1 MLQQPTWR
9 IACFG
14 SGGVATSLLPAL
26 HNAGCR
32 ITQVFSRC
40 MEHAATLAAQVNAVP
55 IDRPA
60 HYQHAADLVILALPD
75 DVVKNILPV
84 FSGDEAIIVHTA
96 GALSLQVFENRQIA
110 NFGVLYPLQ
119 TFSRQRR
126 VEMSQ
131 TPIFVEANTR
141 ANKEKLLS
149 LAKLISANVSEL
161 SSEQRLHLHLAAVF
175 GSNFANHCWSI
186 AADILQQNNIPA
198 SVLHPL
204 IGETFDKALLA
215 RHPKDVQ
222 TGPAVRGDVGTMQ
235 KHIALLQNAPL
246 RQRLYQLISESIAVT
261 S

>member
-1 MLQQPTWR
+1 
-9 IACFG
+9 
-14 SGGVATSLLPAL
+14 
-26 HNAGCR
+26 
-32 ITQVFSRC
+32 